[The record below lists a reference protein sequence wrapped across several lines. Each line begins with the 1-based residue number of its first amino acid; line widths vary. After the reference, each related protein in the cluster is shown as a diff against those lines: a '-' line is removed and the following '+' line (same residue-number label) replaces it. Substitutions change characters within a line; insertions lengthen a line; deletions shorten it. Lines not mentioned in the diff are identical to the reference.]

1 MLIVRGSATDTLGL
15 ATAEKMVD
23 VLPDGK
29 LVHID
34 RAAHMVFED
43 NPEDFIRVLHDFLD

>member
-1 MLIVRGSATDTLGL
+1 
-15 ATAEKMVD
+15 VD
-23 VLPDGK
+23 VLPNGK